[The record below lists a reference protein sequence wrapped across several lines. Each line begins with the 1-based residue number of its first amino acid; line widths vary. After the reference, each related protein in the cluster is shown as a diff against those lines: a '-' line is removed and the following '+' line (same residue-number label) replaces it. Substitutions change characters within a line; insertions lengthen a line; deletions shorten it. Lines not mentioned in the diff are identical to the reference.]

1 MNRLENNI
9 ESQQGFTLLE
19 LMVVLVILALLATVV
34 APNVL
39 SNRDKALGQKA
50 RADIGVLEQA
60 IEMYRM
66 DNFRYPT
73 TDEGLAV
80 LLQNNSDPESSK
92 DEGYIKRLPKDP
104 WNHPYHYLYP
114 GKQGAYDIYSLGL
127 DGVPGGEGLSQDIGN
142 WDAEEKMP

>member
-1 MNRLENNI
+1 MNRLGNRVGF
-9 ESQQGFTLLE
+9 QHGFTLLE

-39 SNRDKALGQKA
+39 SNRDKAMGQKA

-73 TDEGLAV
+73 TDEGLGI
-80 LLQNNSDPESSK
+80 LLKEKVDSV
-92 DEGYIKRLPKDP
+92 EGYIKRLPNDP
-104 WNHPYHYLYP
+104 WGRSYSYLHP
-114 GKQGAYDIYSLGL
+114 GKQGTFDIYSLGL

-142 WDAEEKMP
+142 WDAGKTTP